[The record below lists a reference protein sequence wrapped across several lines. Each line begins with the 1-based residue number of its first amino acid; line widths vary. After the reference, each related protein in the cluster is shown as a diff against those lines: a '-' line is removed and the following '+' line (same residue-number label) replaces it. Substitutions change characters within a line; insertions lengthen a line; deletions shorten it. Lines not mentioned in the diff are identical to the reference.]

1 MYNAGQTNLFTGVEE
16 LLFIS
21 TLHRVTWC
29 SARKPLVSYLL
40 LVARL
45 LSTAVNWSPFRP
57 E

>member
-1 MYNAGQTNLFTGVEE
+1 MCNAGHTNLFTGVDE

-40 LVARL
+40 FVARL
-45 LSTAVNWSPFRP
+45 LSTAVIWSPFRP
-57 E
+57 Q